1 MGFGQMI
8 KTILFD
14 FGNVLAFFD
23 HERALTQLMDYTD
36 HKADQLRQ
44 LMYLDDLF
52 DRYEI
57 GQVTTD
63 EVFEIACKHGGLKCT
78 KAQFVLAFSDIF
90 WLNEPIAK
98 LIPRLKQAGYRLVLA
113 SNTNDAHYAH
123 YREQFKDLLVHFDA
137 ISVSHEAKARKPH
150 EQFFAHTHTLAGCEK
165 HECVFIDDLA
175 ENVAAAKAFGWHAV
189 QLTDHEGLIPQLHEL
204 GVRIAKSSIQ

>member
-1 MGFGQMI
+1 MI

-23 HERALTQLMDYTD
+23 HERALAQLVNHTD
-36 HKADQLRQ
+36 QKAERLRR
-44 LMYLDDLF
+44 LMYLDDLA
-52 DRYEI
+52 DRYEC

-63 EVFEIACKHGGLKCT
+63 EVYAIACKDGGLTCT
-78 KAQFVLAFSDIF
+78 KAQFVHAFSDIF
-90 WLNEPIAK
+90 SLNPSIAE

-123 YREQFKDLLVHFDA
+123 YREQFKDLLTHFDA
-137 ISVSHEAKARKPH
+137 ISVSHEAGARKPH
-150 EQFFAHTHTLAGCEK
+150 EQFFAHTHKLASCEK

-189 QLTDHEGLIPQLHEL
+189 QLTDFEALMPQLQSL
-204 GVRIAKSSIQ
+204 GVRVK

>member
-1 MGFGQMI
+1 MI

-23 HERALTQLMDYTD
+23 HERALRQLLKHTD
-36 HKADQLRQ
+36 QKAKQLRQ
-44 LMYLDDLF
+44 LMYLDDLA
-52 DRYEI
+52 DRYEC

-63 EVFEIACKHGGLKCT
+63 EVYAIACKHGGLKCT
-78 KAQFVLAFSDIF
+78 QAQFVHAFSDIF
-90 WLNEPIAK
+90 RLNVPIAE

-113 SNTNDAHYAH
+113 SNTNDAHYSH
-123 YREQFKDLLVHFDA
+123 YREQFKDLLTHFDA

-150 EQFFAHTHTLAGCEK
+150 EQFFAHTHKMAGCEK

-189 QLTDHEGLIPQLHEL
+189 QLTDFEELVPQLHAL
-204 GVRIAKSSIQ
+204 GVLAS